1 MKTAGEEDPNSHVR
15 LHTEPSPWDGKSEPS
30 SLIHTG
36 WKVRKYPAAGEVFF
50 LTFPFIELIG
60 TWAQSTRG
68 KASRTMHAAEDKL
81 GATTTCSSLVYP
93 ARFAKRASGGNKSS
107 RVRSS
112 SFPQPCGRCAREEFL
127 LRPGVD
133 RIPLKASFF
142 LQGSRFVVSRSGHPL
157 FHLTIIKRGRTTKRT
172 QRTKQKCGNLTHF
185 AVGREELAQERSRYG
200 YDSSGSGHIE

>member
-1 MKTAGEEDPNSHVR
+1 MRNSPINVLVRSIGLPTPDTR
-15 LHTEPSPWDGKSEPS
+15 LH
-30 SLIHTG
+30 
-36 WKVRKYPAAGEVFF
+36 
-50 LTFPFIELIG
+50 G

-127 LRPGVD
+127 LRPGAD
-133 RIPLKASFF
+133 CIPLKASFF

-157 FHLTIIKRGRTTKRT
+157 FHLTIITRGRTTKRT

-185 AVGREELAQERSRYG
+185 AVGREELAQARSRYG